1 MLKQFPKQIK
11 AIPERNKKDIVGEGA
26 GMRAIKA
33 TDIEYIEDRSYK
45 AKVKGFNAQYI
56 WGGFLLLCFLV
67 FQPYKSIVG
76 LLIFMVFG
84 VIFGYQFLLHYISP
98 KKYFIA
104 NRQTGKLRVPTPI
117 KKPEVWIDFNKG
129 FAFEKT
135 AYLDNFYTSLF
146 FQTNPEVKPG
156 AVFGLA
162 DFARE
167 DYWNF
172 LVWYMDKNRPLPPG
186 TAFDP
191 YRQRDFERRKA
202 EGFPKPLY
210 PSTIKTPEAS
220 KEQQAERR
228 RIGGW

>member
-11 AIPERNKKDIVGEGA
+11 AIPERNKKDIVGEGT

-33 TDIEYIEDRSYK
+33 TDIEYIEDRTYK
-45 AKVKGFNAQYI
+45 GKGKGWSLDWL
-56 WGGFLLLCFLV
+56 WGGLFIV
-67 FQPYKSIVG
+67 FFIISKPYKGIG
-76 LLIFMVFG
+76 EFIIFLFFG
-84 VIFGYQFLLHYISP
+84 GATAFGFLYHYIAP

-202 EGFPKPLY
+202 EGFPKPLF
-210 PSTIKTPEAS
+210 PSEIPTPEATP
-220 KEQQAERR
+220 EQQAERK

>member
-1 MLKQFPKQIK
+1 MLKQFTKQIK
-11 AIPERNKKDIVGEGA
+11 AIPERNKKDIVGEGT

-45 AKVKGFNAQYI
+45 GKGKGWSLDWL
-56 WGGFLLLCFLV
+56 WGGGILFLFITMR
-67 FQPYKSIVG
+67 PYKGG
-76 LLIFMVFG
+76 LGLYFFLGVSSVLIFG
-84 VIFGYQFLLHYISP
+84 FLYHYIAP
-98 KKYFIA
+98 KIYFIA
-104 NRQTGKLRVPTPI
+104 NRQTGKLRVPIPI
-117 KKPEVWIDFNKG
+117 KKPEVWIDFNQG

-135 AYLDNFYTSLF
+135 AYLDDFYTSLF

-156 AVFGLA
+156 AVFSLA

-172 LVWYMDKNRPLPPG
+172 LVWYMDKNCPLPPG

-202 EGFPKPLY
+202 EGFPKPLF
-210 PSTIKTPEAS
+210 PSNIPTPEATM
-220 KEQQAERR
+220 EQQAERE